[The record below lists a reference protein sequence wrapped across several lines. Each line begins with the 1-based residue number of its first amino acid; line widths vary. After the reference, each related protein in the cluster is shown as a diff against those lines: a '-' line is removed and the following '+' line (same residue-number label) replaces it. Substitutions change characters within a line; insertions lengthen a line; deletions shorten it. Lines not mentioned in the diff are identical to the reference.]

1 MGRTRNKV
9 QKPSFWETPN
19 PNARQF
25 GRLYPDLDKHPSFT
39 ALNFSARCLYLSMI
53 QASAGKREFHFTVS
67 EYKSRGWNATTFTR
81 ARDELVA
88 AGFIEFARRGK
99 TTRQP
104 NIYRFSAKWLGKDY

>member
-81 ARDELVA
+81 ASGTQEMLVVLYNKMLVVERL
-88 AGFIEFARRGK
+88 F
-99 TTRQP
+99 
-104 NIYRFSAKWLGKDY
+104 